1 MWIFTD
7 TGFVSAVV
15 DGDNPRQLVVR
26 SRDRLSLESL
36 ADVAGD
42 QIIVGAGTDYP
53 YRLLCD
59 RGVFQQWAVARIAA
73 VDYTN
78 FKDRVHDTR
87 GETFADA
94 LMSVWSAMV
103 DVTDEEGRS
112 W

>member
-15 DGDNPRQLVVR
+15 NPNDQHQLIVR
-26 SRDRLSLESL
+26 SRDRLSIESL
-36 ADVAGD
+36 ADVVGD

-53 YRLLCD
+53 YRVRCD
-59 RGVFQQWAVARIAA
+59 RAVFQQWVAARIAA
-73 VDYTN
+73 MDYGN

-94 LMSVWSAMV
+94 LMSVWTAMV
-103 DVTDEEGRS
+103 DVTDEEGRYR
-112 W
+112 

>member
-15 DGDNPRQLVVR
+15 DSDNQHQLVVR
-26 SRDRLSLESL
+26 SRDRVSFESL
-36 ADVAGD
+36 AVVAGD
-42 QIIVGAGTDYP
+42 QIVVGAGTDYP

-59 RGVFQQWAVARIAA
+59 RAVFQQWVAARIAA
-73 VDYTN
+73 MDYGN
-78 FKDRVHDTR
+78 FKDRVYETR
-87 GETFADA
+87 GEVFADA

-103 DVTDEEGRS
+103 DVTDQEGRS